1 MSYLNAIST
10 LSEVI
15 ARVMYEQIG
24 QVEYESVD
32 FDAYGAA
39 KQKDPNVNRFDYK
52 VKRTRYLNQD
62 EVLVAAM
69 FAQTWASTALG
80 FGGVGGAAIT
90 SAYSI
95 VIEYENTYYVYFGG
109 RFAYK
114 LKDPNQKFWDDIRAQ
129 NLAHVRDAW
138 EYTK

>member
-1 MSYLNAIST
+1 
-10 LSEVI
+10 
-15 ARVMYEQIG
+15 
-24 QVEYESVD
+24 
-32 FDAYGAA
+32 
-39 KQKDPNVNRFDYK
+39 
-52 VKRTRYLNQD
+52 
-62 EVLVAAM
+62 
-69 FAQTWASTALG
+69 
-80 FGGVGGAAIT
+80 
-90 SAYSI
+90 